1 MAQIKCPACSLE
13 ISYNTEKC
21 PSCGHPMRAGNSE
34 PEFRAWQKRRMIGLM
49 ILCAAAIPIGIILK
63 NPAVWILGIAGVIL
77 GEMKLLHGIDPEKR
91 APGWQ
96 IRCMKCGFTEHWGKY
111 GIRRFAI
118 GTSYT
123 IGWCNTCRWIRFHA
137 IEKIAKMKITP
148 EDSSAGSPASDRR
161 QKEDIS

>member
-1 MAQIKCPACSLE
+1 MEQIKCPACSLE
-13 ISYNTEKC
+13 ISDKAEKC
-21 PSCGHPMRAGNSE
+21 PSCGHPIRAGNSE
-34 PEFRAWQKRRMIGLM
+34 PEFRAWRKRRMIRLM

-77 GEMKLLHGIDPEKR
+77 GEMKLLHFMAGSGGTTIDPEKR

-96 IRCMKCGFTEHWGKY
+96 IRCTKCGFTEPWGKY
-111 GIRRFAI
+111 GIRFFAI

-137 IEKIAKMKITP
+137 IEKTRKIISKP
-148 EDSSAGSPASDRR
+148 EDSSAGGPPA
-161 QKEDIS
+161 